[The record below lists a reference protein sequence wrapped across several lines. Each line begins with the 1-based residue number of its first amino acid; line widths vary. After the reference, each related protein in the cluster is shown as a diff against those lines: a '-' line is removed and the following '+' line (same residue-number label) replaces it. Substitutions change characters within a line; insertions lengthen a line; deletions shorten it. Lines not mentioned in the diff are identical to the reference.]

1 MRACL
6 KEMKEIDEKLRA
18 DLAIFG
24 LSYDESVDLSK
35 LENVCSYWFLPFKLD
50 NEIVAG
56 IVVIGNGVE
65 LGGTM
70 ERRLEQLQIGRVLV
84 D

>member
-1 MRACL
+1 MRTCL
-6 KEMKEIDEKLRA
+6 KEMKENDEKLRA

-35 LENVCSYWFLPFKLD
+35 LENVCSNWFLPFKLD